1 MKITAARG
9 VRRADVVKQR
19 DEWTKNYE
27 EYRQAEDR
35 RAIKRREARYA
46 VTDPIEQDIAQR
58 LSKFS
63 ALRFNVEAKFDEAYS
78 NTYDRSRVFVR
89 VSITCNERETDEDAL
104 RWQYSVGL
112 DVDGNVVTQTNSWS
126 GLKATTIEQLRSLR
140 QTVSA
145 LEYLSTIDWLEIL
158 DKAWPT
164 VEDEPLPEKPENI
177 NWTRELDEAALED
190 IVGDPNT
197 AILIRNWDNSP
208 YWGKN
213 VYIRIVKDSGSQY
226 AVNVIPESYIDIVE
240 QYPNR
245 LKDTLRDVRRIR
257 KSNIH
262 VVHKDGDEP
271 TYWDIPA
278 ELLNT

>member
-9 VRRADVVKQR
+9 VRRAEVATQR
-19 DEWTKNYE
+19 DEWAKKDE
-27 EYRQAEDR
+27 EYRQAENQR
-35 RAIKRREARYA
+35 SIKHREARYA

-89 VSITCNERETDEDAL
+89 VSINCNERETDEDAL
-104 RWQYSVGL
+104 KWQYSVGL

-145 LEYLSTIDWLEIL
+145 LEYLSTIDWFEIL

-177 NWTRELDEAALED
+177 NWTRKLDEAALED

-213 VYIRIVKDSGSQY
+213 VYIRIVRDSGSQY
-226 AVNVIPESYIDIVE
+226 AVNVIPESYVNNADT
-240 QYPNR
+240 YPDSVRNA
-245 LKDTLRDVRRIR
+245 LRDTRRIR
-257 KSNIH
+257 KSNVH

-271 TYWDIPA
+271 TYWYIPT